1 MVFLAL
7 LCTILFSYTHL
18 LQGTKPFIIFRQGLF
33 ASLPYNTGGTS
44 LWIDSLNTVRI
55 STNNAAMVILGYPTF
70 IYTVAA
76 ATGHQHLILSGLK
89 FQPLVKGVMLLLP
102 SHLWPYESFVLLHQ
116 HFSYY

>member
-1 MVFLAL
+1 
-7 LCTILFSYTHL
+7 
-18 LQGTKPFIIFRQGLF
+18 
-33 ASLPYNTGGTS
+33 
-44 LWIDSLNTVRI
+44 
-55 STNNAAMVILGYPTF
+55 MVILGYPTF